1 MSSISQS
8 SLRALGCIR
17 LRSRARPGALQ
28 IPTSSKSASRH
39 YAQLAPQA
47 QHEEYEDQEIEDHTR
62 EVPNV
67 ASKPELY
74 GREFVNRHLQELAK
88 AQRSKLAETKQD
100 RGE

>member
-17 LRSRARPGALQ
+17 LRSRARPGAQLVP
-28 IPTSSKSASRH
+28 IPSNLASRH
-39 YAQLAPQA
+39 YAQLARKV
-47 QHEEYEDQEIEDHTR
+47 EYEEHENQDTEYVQD
-62 EVPNV
+62 VPNG
-67 ASKPELY
+67 ASNPELY

-88 AQRSKLAETKQD
+88 AQRSKLAEVEHD